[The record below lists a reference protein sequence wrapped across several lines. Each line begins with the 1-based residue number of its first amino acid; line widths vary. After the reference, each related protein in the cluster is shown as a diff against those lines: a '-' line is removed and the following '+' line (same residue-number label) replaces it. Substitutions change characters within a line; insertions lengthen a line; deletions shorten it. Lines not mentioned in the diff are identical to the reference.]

1 MILLITP
8 SARAQDCAE
17 ALHEATSETTHV
29 AATLR
34 QASAQLR
41 SEEYSAVVIDQSM
54 LEGEPDESEMVLQ
67 HLGTAIPVYVNFA
80 ISGIARVVSELRVS
94 LHRRKRED
102 LVARREAERA
112 LRNELK
118 GTVTAL
124 LISCEMLLQL
134 PEIPAAAESKMH
146 AVHQLAQE
154 MRSKLGMVE

>member
-17 ALHEATSETTHV
+17 ALHGATSETTHV

-41 SEEYSAVVIDQSM
+41 SEEYSAVVIDQSI
-54 LEGEPDESEMVLQ
+54 LEAEPDESEMVLQ

-80 ISGIARVVSELRVS
+80 ISGIARVVSELRQS

-102 LVARREAERA
+102 LVARREAERT

-124 LISCEMLLQL
+124 LISCEMMLQL
-134 PEIPAAAESKMH
+134 PEIPPAAESKMH

>member
-8 SARAQDCAE
+8 SGRAQDCAQ
-17 ALHEATSETTHV
+17 ALQEATSETAHV

-34 QASAQLR
+34 QASTQLR
-41 SEEYSAVVIDQSM
+41 AEEYSAVVVDQSL
-54 LEGEPDESEMVLQ
+54 LEAEPDESEMVLQ

-80 ISGIARVVSELRVS
+80 ISGIARVVRDLRVA

-102 LVARREAERA
+102 LVARREAELG

-124 LISCEMLLQL
+124 LLSCEMLLQVPDL
-134 PEIPAAAESKMH
+134 PPAAESKMH
-146 AVHQLAQE
+146 ALHQLAQD
-154 MRSKLGMVE
+154 MRSKL

>member
-8 SARAQDCAE
+8 AARAQDCAE

-34 QASAQLR
+34 QASGQLR
-41 SEEYSAVVIDQSM
+41 SEEFSAVVIDQSM
-54 LEGEPDESEMVLQ
+54 LEAEPDESHMVLQ

-80 ISGIARVVSELRVS
+80 ISNIARVVSDLRVA

-102 LVARREAERA
+102 LVARREAERT

-124 LISCEMLLQL
+124 LISCEMLLQI
-134 PEIPAAAESKMH
+134 PEIPPAAESKMH

-154 MRSKLGMVE
+154 MRSRLGMVE